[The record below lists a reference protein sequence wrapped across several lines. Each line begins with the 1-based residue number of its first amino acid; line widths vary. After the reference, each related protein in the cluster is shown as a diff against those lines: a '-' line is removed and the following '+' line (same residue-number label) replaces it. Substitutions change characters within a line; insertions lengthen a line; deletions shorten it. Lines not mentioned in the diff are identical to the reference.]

1 TMPLSKPNIQSITDV
16 YDLASVIGK
25 EFEILID
32 QHGPESLS
40 GLMPKVISALE
51 NLELLT
57 SRAEAA
63 ADEAVLLQQRIDK
76 LELERAARLTDRGRF
91 EREMEQ
97 ADQEWRR
104 ELQHLREENSS
115 LKQALS
121 EARRGNSSSASE
133 QSAGSATSSPVQQRQ
148 QQQQMLIVARLK
160 SALNAQR
167 DETRIL
173 RRELAN
179 SRADCEALQAQS
191 DRLASLNADLM
202 KRLSKSVH
210 GGGGGGV
217 GDLEDKLCDGRS
229 DSDSSDCQPELHRG
243 DADMA
248 ASPLSQLSFSPQ
260 QPQQQQQQKQQQQQQ
275 QQQKQWE
282 QQQQVS
288 DASSNSLD
296 PNRPRFT
303 LAELRAVLAERN
315 ELKARLLEAEEELAE
330 AYRQGAARQTS
341 SIEEDPS
348 NSTPLS
354 GFEVISSQ
362 SFYQALPSAPLL
374 GGDPGVGLTS
384 TQASPAPAQRDC
396 KASGA
401 EKNDG
406 GGLNGDAS
414 NQKSN
419 SSDLGIKY
427 LIVRLICHLRRRLR
441 RRRSWA

>member
-1 TMPLSKPNIQSITDV
+1 ITMPLSKPNIQSITDV

-104 ELQHLREENSS
+104 ELQRLREENSS

-133 QSAGSATSSPVQQRQ
+133 QSAGSATSSPVQHRQ
-148 QQQQMLIVARLK
+148 QQQHLLIVARLK

-202 KRLSKSVH
+202 KRLSKSVRR
-210 GGGGGGV
+210 GGGGGV
-217 GDLEDKLCDGRS
+217 GDLEDKFCDDRS

-243 DADMA
+243 DADMV
-248 ASPLSQLSFSPQ
+248 ASSLSQLSFSPQ
-260 QPQQQQQQKQQQQQQ
+260 QPQKQQQQKMQQQQQ
-275 QQQKQWE
+275 E
-282 QQQQVS
+282 EQQQVS

-354 GFEVISSQ
+354 GFEVISSS

-374 GGDPGVGLTS
+374 GGEPGVGLTS
-384 TQASPAPAQRDC
+384 QASPAPARHDC
-396 KASGA
+396 RASGA

-406 GGLNGDAS
+406 GGSNGDAS

>member
-1 TMPLSKPNIQSITDV
+1 MPLSKPNIQSITDV

-104 ELQHLREENSS
+104 ELQRLREENSS

-133 QSAGSATSSPVQQRQ
+133 QSAGSATSSPVQHRQ
-148 QQQQMLIVARLK
+148 QQQHLLIVARLK

-202 KRLSKSVH
+202 KRLSKSVRR
-210 GGGGGGV
+210 GGGGGV
-217 GDLEDKLCDGRS
+217 GDLEDKFCDDRS

-243 DADMA
+243 DADM
-248 ASPLSQLSFSPQ
+248 
-260 QPQQQQQQKQQQQQQ
+260 
-275 QQQKQWE
+275 
-282 QQQQVS
+282 V
-288 DASSNSLD
+288 
-296 PNRPRFT
+296 
-303 LAELRAVLAERN
+303 
-315 ELKARLLEAEEELAE
+315 
-330 AYRQGAARQTS
+330 TS

-354 GFEVISSQ
+354 GFEVISSS

-374 GGDPGVGLTS
+374 GGEPGVGLTS
-384 TQASPAPAQRDC
+384 QASPAPARHDC
-396 KASGA
+396 RASGA

-406 GGLNGDAS
+406 GGSNGDAS